1 MMSTEPLSG
10 RDLALI
16 LDILS
21 AEWVGQH
28 AYAALLLHAMG
39 PARATASAVAVL
51 GHLVEITAEAA
62 HMSREDALAM
72 IRQAVELS

>member
-1 MMSTEPLSG
+1 MMGTEPLSG

-16 LDILS
+16 LDIVG
-21 AEWVGQH
+21 AEWLGQH
-28 AYAALLLHAMG
+28 NYAALLLHGMG

-51 GHLVEITAEAA
+51 SHLLEITAEAA